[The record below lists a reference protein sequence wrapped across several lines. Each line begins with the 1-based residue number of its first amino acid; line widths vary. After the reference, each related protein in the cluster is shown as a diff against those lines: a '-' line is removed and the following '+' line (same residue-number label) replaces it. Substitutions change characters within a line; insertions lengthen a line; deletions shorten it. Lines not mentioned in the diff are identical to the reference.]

1 MFRCVQTGFENDT
14 VFTVAAGVEVRG
26 NKEPEMRR
34 YAIISVNLSGS
45 GLGFEGWGELVWGC
59 KAEESSQRQ
68 DRETQGLEP
77 HEPKSPKQGHSSCYC
92 LLMEW
97 GYFSSID

>member
-26 NKEPEMRR
+26 NKEPEMRQ

-68 DRETQGLEP
+68 ERERLRDWSRMSQ
-77 HEPKSPKQGHSSCYC
+77 SPLSKGTAPVTAC
-92 LLMEW
+92 
-97 GYFSSID
+97 

>member
-1 MFRCVQTGFENDT
+1 MC
-14 VFTVAAGVEVRG
+14 TVAAGVEVRG
-26 NKEPEMRR
+26 NKEPEIRQ

-45 GLGFEGWGELVWGC
+45 GLGFEGGERRGGGC

-68 DRETQGLEP
+68 ERETWGLEP
-77 HEPKSPKQGHSSCYC
+77 PEPKSPKQGHSSCYC